1 MRGAVVVREDTPTE
15 ISKQVALLLRQAF
28 EVNRISPEDL
38 ISLIFT
44 ATSDLRS
51 SFPAAEAR
59 RNFDLGDVPLLCAR
73 ELEVEGSV
81 KGVIRVLIH
90 FYTDLSRGEVRH
102 VYPGAAAELR
112 PDLSGLSG
120 LSDRG

>member
-1 MRGAVVVREDTPTE
+1 MREDTPTE
-15 ISKQVALLLRQAF
+15 ISKQVELLLRQAF

-51 SFPAAEAR
+51 SIPAAEAR
-59 RNFDLGDVPLLCAR
+59 KNFDLGDVPLLCAR

-81 KGVIRVLIH
+81 QGVIRVLIH
-90 FYTDLSRGEVRH
+90 FYTDLSREDVRH

-112 PDLSGLSG
+112 PDLSGLS
-120 LSDRG
+120 DPR

>member
-1 MRGAVVVREDTPTE
+1 MRGAVVVREDTPEE
-15 ISKQVALLLRQAF
+15 ICKQVEVLLRQAF

-59 RNFDLGDVPLLCAR
+59 KSFDLGDVPLLCAR
-73 ELEVEGSV
+73 ELEVEGSM

-90 FYTDLSRGEVRH
+90 FYTDLSREDVRH
-102 VYPGAAAELR
+102 VYPGAAAQLR
-112 PDLSGLSG
+112 PDLSG
-120 LSDRG
+120 RG